1 MVHVI
6 GQLKL
11 ESYEKWKTFFDER
24 SATRK
29 ESGSKEAHLFRN
41 LDNQNEVMILFEWD
55 NIENARKYME
65 SDNLRKY
72 LQNAGAQI
80 INITYLDEQETTI

>member
-1 MVHVI
+1 MVYVLAK
-6 GQLKL
+6 LKV
-11 ESYEKWKTFFDER
+11 ESYAKWKTAFDQR

-41 LDNQNEVMILFEWD
+41 SDNQNEVMILFEWD
-55 NIENARKYME
+55 NKQNAWKYME

-72 LQNAGAQI
+72 LQNAGAKI
-80 INITYLDEQETTI
+80 VNITYLDKQETSI

>member
-1 MVHVI
+1 MVYVLA
-6 GQLKL
+6 QLKV
-11 ESYEKWKTFFDER
+11 EDYATWKTFFAER

-41 LDNQNEVMILFEWD
+41 SDDQHEVMILFIWD
-55 NIENARKYME
+55 NKENAREYME

-72 LQNAGAQI
+72 LKKAGAEI
-80 INITYLDEQETTI
+80 VNITYLDEQ